1 MSRYPFFT
9 LLTAFGLL
17 AAARGEITL
26 TGDTN
31 APETSMFPQGA
42 KVELFYRISGLQPDQ
57 GDLTLELNVVDE
69 KEKSLKKFSLPVKAD
84 SEGRW
89 SGTVKPPCERLGFY
103 RVYTK
108 LSNGI
113 TLPKLGS
120 RKAGFLTY
128 AVSLQGISDGRNVL
142 REPRSLLR
150 IPSDDRTPVGKQR
163 KTLVRSGTPKTG
175 RICKESKGGSG

>member
-1 MSRYPFFT
+1 MHRYSIS
-9 LLTAFGLL
+9 ALL
-17 AAARGEITL
+17 AVLCFAAAAKAEIRL

-42 KVELFYRISGLQPDQ
+42 KVELFYQVSGLQPNQ
-57 GDLTLELNVVDE
+57 GNLTLELNVVDE

-89 SGTVKPPCERLGFY
+89 SATVAPPCERLGFY
-103 RVYTK
+103 RVYSR

-113 TLPKLGS
+113 LLSKLAS

-128 AVSLQGISDGRNVL
+128 AVVFG
-142 REPRSLLR
+142 
-150 IPSDDRTPVGKQR
+150 
-163 KTLVRSGTPKTG
+163 
-175 RICKESKGGSG
+175 